1 MARGSKPAVTQPI
14 GRTGSAPIVKQGH
27 TASGRFGDDP
37 NLKGNVVREPRDLSV
52 K

>member
-1 MARGSKPAVTQPI
+1 MAKNPAVTQPI
-14 GRTGSAPIVKQGH
+14 GKTGSAPIIRQGH

-37 NLKGNVVREPRDLSV
+37 NLKGNVKSARDLTV